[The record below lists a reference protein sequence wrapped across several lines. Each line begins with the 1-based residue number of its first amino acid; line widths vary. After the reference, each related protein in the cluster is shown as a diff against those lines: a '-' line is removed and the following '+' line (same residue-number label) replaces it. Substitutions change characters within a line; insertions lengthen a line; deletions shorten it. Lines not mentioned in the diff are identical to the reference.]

1 MLNFVWIYGLGEYNY
16 EMAILVTGGA
26 GFIGS
31 HLVEH
36 LATKGE
42 QIIVIDDFSSNM
54 SISSKGLKTS
64 ELVKIVKGSILDQ
77 NLVEESMRAVTKC
90 YHLAAALGVERI
102 NNDPLQSLEV
112 NIKGTEN
119 VLKAASKFKVRT
131 LTASSSEVYGRNPKM
146 PLTEESDRVLGSPK
160 IARWSYSEAKAIDEF
175 YAFELHKKS
184 SFEVTIARLFNT
196 VGPGQSG
203 IYGMVLPRFIKA
215 ALSNQALIVYGDGSQ
230 SRSFCAVSDV
240 VEALDSLMNT
250 SESIGQA
257 YNVGST
263 NEISIKELAQKV
275 IDITGSKS
283 QIVFKK
289 YSEIFGDNFEE
300 PVRRVPDI
308 SKISKV
314 IGWQPKK
321 SLDVIILEVAEY
333 IKANEV

>member
-1 MLNFVWIYGLGEYNY
+1 MIT
-16 EMAILVTGGA
+16 LVTGGA

-36 LATKGE
+36 LVAKGE
-42 QIIVIDDFSSNM
+42 QIVVIDDFSSNKN
-54 SISSKGLKTS
+54 IISKGIQSS
-64 ELVKIVKGSILDQ
+64 ELIKVVKGSILDQ
-77 NLVEESMRAVTKC
+77 NLVEEVMQSVTKC

-102 NNDPLQSLEV
+102 NTQSLQSLEV

-119 VLKAASKFKVRT
+119 VLTAASKFNVRT
-131 LTASSSEVYGRNPKM
+131 LISSSSEVYGRNPSM

-203 IYGMVLPRFIKA
+203 ADGMVLPRFVKA
-215 ALSNQALIVYGDGSQ
+215 ALSNQPLIVHGDGSQ

-240 VEALDSLMNT
+240 VVALDELMGA

-257 YNVGST
+257 YNIGST
-263 NEISIKELAQKV
+263 NEISIKTLAAKV
-275 IDITGSKS
+275 IELTSSKS
-283 QIVFKK
+283 QIVFKNH
-289 YSEIFGDNFEE
+289 SEVFGDNFEE
-300 PVRRVPDI
+300 PTRRVPDI
-308 SKISKV
+308 SKISKA
-314 IGWQPKK
+314 IGWKPKK
-321 SLDVIILEVAEY
+321 SLDEIILEVAEY
-333 IKANEV
+333 INANEI

>member
-1 MLNFVWIYGLGEYNY
+1 MSTLI
-16 EMAILVTGGA
+16 TGGA

-31 HLVEH
+31 HLAGY
-36 LATKGE
+36 LAAKGE
-42 QIIVIDDFSSNM
+42 QVVVLDDFSSVSNN
-54 SISSKGLKTS
+54 ISESLS
-64 ELVKIVKGSILDQ
+64 SNELVKIVKGSILDK
-77 NLVEESMRAVTKC
+77 NLVEKSMQSVSKC

-102 NNDPLQSLEV
+102 NSDPIKSLEV
-112 NIKGTEN
+112 NINGTEN
-119 VLKAASKFKVRT
+119 VLNAAAKFKVRT
-131 LTASSSEVYGRNPKM
+131 LLASSSEIYGRNPNM

-203 IYGMVLPRFIKA
+203 TYGMVLPRFITA

-257 YNVGST
+257 YNIGST

-275 IDITGSKS
+275 IDLTGSKS
-283 QIVFKK
+283 QLVFKK
-289 YSEIFGDNFEE
+289 HSEVFGDNFEE
-300 PVRRVPDI
+300 PTRRVPDI
-308 SKISKV
+308 SKIFKA
-314 IGWQPKK
+314 IGWQSKK